1 MNERGTIEG
10 RLAPHPDAP
19 RHAVAIFATSDPVD
33 HRNGE
38 GPIVLDMAG
47 CDLSLLNSG
56 RAPLLLDHLRMH
68 SGIVGG
74 VVKAWTEGGQAFAHL
89 RFARTPE
96 ADRALSMIRDGFGQ
110 NISAGFSF
118 GGDDLEPIGDSG
130 ARICR
135 RWRPHEIS
143 LVSVPASW
151 NARILP
157 HLDGEAAMARH
168 LASAD
173 AASAHRRFAHARAAA
188 SDFAAHAAPGVAA
201 RLGLRDVEAVRA
213 ALAGEAAN
221 YRLE

>member
-19 RHAVAIFATSDPVD
+19 RDAVVIFATSDPVD

-68 SGIVGG
+68 CGIVGG
-74 VVKAWTEGGQAFAHL
+74 ILNAWVEGNAAFAL
-89 RFARTPE
+89 VRFARTE
-96 ADRALSMIRDGFGQ
+96 AAENALSMIRDGFGQ
-110 NISAGFSF
+110 NISVGFSF
-118 GGDDLEPIGDSG
+118 GADDLEPIDCTG

-157 HLDGEAAMARH
+157 HLEGEAAMARH

-173 AASAHRRFAHARAAA
+173 AASAYRRFAHARAVAA
-188 SDFAAHAAPGVAA
+188 DFAAHAAPGVAA

-213 ALAGEAAN
+213 ALAGEAES
-221 YRLE
+221 YRNE